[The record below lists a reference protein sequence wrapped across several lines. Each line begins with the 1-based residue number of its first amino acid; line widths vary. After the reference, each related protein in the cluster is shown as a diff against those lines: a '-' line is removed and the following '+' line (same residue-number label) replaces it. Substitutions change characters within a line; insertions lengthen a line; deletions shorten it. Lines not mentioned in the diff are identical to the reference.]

1 MNTIRCLLLTLVSL
15 PLFAA
20 ELEFADPESVGFS
33 SERLGQINDFVRRD
47 IDEGRLVGVVTMVAR
62 NGKIV
67 HFEAA
72 GNYGLDNSKP
82 IDKDALFRIYSMTK
96 PITTVAM
103 MMLYEEGSFQLNDPV
118 AMYLPEFENQKLL
131 RDGELVDP
139 ASPMTIE
146 QLMSHSAGL
155 TYGSHYDNPVDLAYR
170 ESRLA
175 DSRDL
180 DEMIQRL
187 SEIPLRFEPGSRYHY
202 SIATDV
208 LGALVERLS
217 GMTLEAFFD
226 HRIFTPLGM
235 NDTFFNVPDD
245 KLNRVASNHYWN
257 QDAGSMAVIPPAA
270 SRPVQGVTLFSGGAG
285 LLSTAMDY
293 MIFCEM
299 LRQGGSYNGVR
310 ILGPKTVQYMT
321 INQLTDETR
330 NEGADE
336 YPGSHLYPGQ
346 SFGLGFGVVTDPGQ
360 AGVIT
365 SKGEYSWGGAANTK
379 FWIDPEEDLVAILM
393 TQFLGSPWSDPT
405 RFQMK
410 VATYQ
415 ALTEINAD

>member
-1 MNTIRCLLLTLVSL
+1 MNTIRYLLLTLVSL

-20 ELEFADPESVGFS
+20 ELEFADPEAVGFS

-72 GNYGLDNSKP
+72 GNYGLDNGKP

-103 MMLYEEGSFQLNDPV
+103 MMLYEEGRFQLNDPV
-118 AMYLPEFENQKLL
+118 AMYLPEFEDQKLL
-131 RDGELVDP
+131 RGGELVDP

-155 TYGSHYDNPVDLAYR
+155 TYGSYNDNPVDLAYQ

-180 DEMIQRL
+180 DEMIKRL

-217 GMTLEAFFD
+217 DMTLETFFD
-226 HRIFTPLGM
+226 RRIFTPLGM
-235 NDTFFNVPDD
+235 NDTFFNVPDA